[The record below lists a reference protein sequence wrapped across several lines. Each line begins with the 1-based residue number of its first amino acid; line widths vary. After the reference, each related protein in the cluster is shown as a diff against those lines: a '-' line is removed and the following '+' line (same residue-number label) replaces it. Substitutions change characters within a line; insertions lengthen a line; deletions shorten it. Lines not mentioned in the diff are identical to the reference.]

1 MENYVESVLKNRF
14 PSIDPLIVKDY
25 LVQWIC
31 YLVINEKSATY
42 DDLCCQVGQIIEF
55 SVRQKEF
62 FTQFGLTVIPLFSQ
76 FVRKML
82 ILKYLIIKVYL
93 LRKYI
98 LPKIMMLSE
107 KKSCNNSMRS

>member
-1 MENYVESVLKNRF
+1 M
-14 PSIDPLIVKDY
+14 
-25 LVQWIC
+25 
-31 YLVINEKSATY
+31 INEKSATY
-42 DDLCCQVGQIIEF
+42 DDLCCQVGQIIAF

-82 ILKYLIIKVYL
+82 ILEYLIIKVYL

-98 LPKIMMLSE
+98 LPKL
-107 KKSCNNSMRS
+107 

>member
-1 MENYVESVLKNRF
+1 M
-14 PSIDPLIVKDY
+14 
-25 LVQWIC
+25 
-31 YLVINEKSATY
+31 INEKSATY

-76 FVRKML
+76 LVRKML

-93 LRKYI
+93 PRKYI
-98 LPKIMMLSE
+98 LQEIMM
-107 KKSCNNSMRS
+107 